1 MIKKIVS
8 CFVALIMV
16 FGVSAC
22 SGKQPASPS
31 KEEIKEVNLYPDKG
45 TVAEISILIPG
56 GNANERTMIEALIED
71 FNLEYPNVSVEYNY
85 ISVGNYDSTIR
96 NLASSGTLDDI
107 VWSNSPD
114 FYSLVNNKL
123 VYNLNPYIKASE
135 EAGIFNL
142 KNDYYHEFFEMGSL
156 EGNLYCVPRSA
167 DTVVTFINTEIFR
180 NAGVDMSLVK
190 DGWTWEDFLSVC
202 AKIRKYFDDNRMS
215 DRYVVDANLGGW
227 LSVCYPMLRSYGAEV
242 IDENGNVA
250 IDSAA
255 TRECVAMVRD
265 MVSKRYIVDS
275 QMASGSSYEA
285 GTSAMLFQSAS
296 ISHYANRVALKNK
309 TDIVS
314 FPLISYKNTPKIGCG
329 IAGYCI
335 SNKTEHPDICWAFLN
350 HMISYD
356 GQQKMA
362 LNGLNNASIRK
373 DLSDPTVA
381 NWGKEY
387 QNANMKAYLFGSEYK
402 IDTSFLSRIDPSMKT
417 GVSTA
422 VQDLFHAAANSSKD
436 LEKAV
441 KDCYDDILE
450 EMQEY

>member
-8 CFVALIMV
+8 CLIAAVM
-16 FGVSAC
+16 FLGVSAC
-22 SGKQPASPS
+22 GPSPS
-31 KEEIKEVNLYPDKG
+31 PDEEIREVNLYPDKG

-56 GNANERTMIEALIED
+56 GNSNERTMVEALIED
-71 FNLEYPNVSVEYNY
+71 FNMEYPNVSIEYNY
-85 ISVGNYDSTIR
+85 ISVSNYESTIR

-114 FYSLVNNKL
+114 FYYLVDKKL
-123 VYNLNPYIKASE
+123 VYDLNPYVEASK
-135 EAGIFNL
+135 EAGIFDL
-142 KNDYYHEFFEMGSL
+142 QEDFFHEFFGMGSL
-156 EGNLYCVPRSA
+156 GGKLYCVPRSA
-167 DTVVTFINTEIFR
+167 DTVITFINTEIFN

-190 DGWTWEDFLSVC
+190 NGWTWDTFLSVC
-202 AKIRKYFDDNRMS
+202 EQIRTYFDNNGMA
-215 DRYVVDANLGGW
+215 DRYVLDANLDVW
-227 LSVCYPMLRSYGAEV
+227 LAVCYPMLRSYGAEV

-255 TRECVAMVRD
+255 TRECVAMVRE
-265 MVSKRYIVDS
+265 MVRKRYIVDS

-285 GTSAMLFQSAS
+285 GTSAMLFQSS
-296 ISHYANRVALKNK
+296 SVSHYAERLALKGK
-309 TDIVS
+309 VDVVS
-314 FPLISYKNTPKIGCG
+314 FPLIDIKNTPKIGCG

-335 SNKTEHPDICWAFLN
+335 SKTTKHPDICWAFLN
-350 HMISYD
+350 YMISYD

-362 LNGLNNASIRK
+362 LNGLNLASVRK

-387 QNANMKAYLFGSEYK
+387 PTLNMAAYLFGSEYK
-402 IDTSFLSRIDPSMKT
+402 IDTSFLSRIDSSMKT

-422 VQDLFHAAANSSKD
+422 VQDMFHSATNSTKD

-441 KDCYDDILE
+441 RDCYNQILDE
-450 EMQEY
+450 LEDY